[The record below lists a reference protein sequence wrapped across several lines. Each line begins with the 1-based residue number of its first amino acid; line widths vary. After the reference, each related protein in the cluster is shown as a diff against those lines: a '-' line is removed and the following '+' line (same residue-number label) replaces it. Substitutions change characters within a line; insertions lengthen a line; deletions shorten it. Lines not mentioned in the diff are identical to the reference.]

1 VNAKEMVTRLWE
13 LANENPSKD
22 MGNAGQ
28 KSAFKLLL
36 EVEGGIGFIAKRP
49 AEEVEVLGACAH
61 NLLLRGRPFI
71 MRYQQLRPPDGKAA
85 QSGGSTTLSSIGYF
99 KVTSRASEVL
109 RVGAISLRFF
119 AASSM
124 AWRLP

>member
-1 VNAKEMVTRLWE
+1 MNAQEMVTGLWG

-49 AEEVEVLGACAH
+49 AEEVKVLGRRGVCSP
-61 NLLLRGRPFI
+61 NLRALMPQFAEVELQRRQI
-71 MRYQQLRPPDGKAA
+71 MRDLAGLERRMCKLLADARMVRND
-85 QSGGSTTLSSIGYF
+85 T
-99 KVTSRASEVL
+99 
-109 RVGAISLRFF
+109 
-119 AASSM
+119 
-124 AWRLP
+124 